1 MARGKTLG
9 DCVTSLRTK
18 LRLSLNPAHNV
29 QVRDTH
35 VAMLQQ
41 TQEWLWENYSWPH
54 MRAERYLQPQIG
66 QRFYDPL
73 GCLKI
78 DQTTGLLVA
87 AGDVQIDRIDYI
99 ELRFGGRPWLPVNP
113 GITAEL
119 FNQFD
124 SDAGERS
131 WPIARWQIAEGD
143 NVEFWPV
150 PDQNGDTTTLDNMI
164 RFVGTRN
171 LASFVEED
179 DRADLDDQALV
190 YFTAAELASKDEAA
204 KHLAKAQ
211 QRMRDI
217 RANASPRRR
226 VKLFSK
232 NRPHSL
238 LRGMPTVYYRT
249 TP

>member
-9 DCVTSLRTK
+9 DCLTGLRTE

-35 VAMLQQ
+35 VAVLQRV
-41 TQEWLWENYSWPH
+41 QEWLWDNYSWPH
-54 MRAERYLQPQIG
+54 LRVERYLQPQIG
-66 QRFYDPL
+66 QRFYDPA

-78 DQTTGLLVA
+78 DQTTGLLVV
-87 AGDVQIDRIDYI
+87 AGDVAIDRIAYFT
-99 ELRFGGRPWLPVNP
+99 LRFGGRPWIPVAP

-131 WPIARWQIAEGD
+131 WPVKRWQIAENN
-143 NVEFWPV
+143 NVELWPV
-150 PDQNGDTTTLDNMI
+150 PDQNGNTTTLDNML

-171 LASFVEED
+171 LASFTEETE
-179 DRADLDDQALV
+179 RADLDDQALIM
-190 YFTAAELASKDEAA
+190 FAAAKLAGSKDGASF
-204 KHLAKAQ
+204 LAQAQ

-217 RANASPRRR
+217 RANANPRRR
-226 VKLFSK
+226 VRVFGKQQ
-232 NRPHSL
+232 PQSL
-238 LRGMPTVYYRT
+238 LHGPPTVYYRT